1 MILHENAQNN
11 SQHLE
16 YASAILKIHR
26 GVYTTFTHTKLITMG
41 DEQGDMKLGRLK
53 VNKDRVCLSLIFIEV
68 FECKQNEKRKKEES
82 TLD

>member
-16 YASAILKIHR
+16 YASAILKIHQ

-53 VNKDRVCLSLIFIEV
+53 VNKDRVCFKLNFHRSFRV
-68 FECKQNEKRKKEES
+68 QTKRNKKKEES